1 MKKFLIVNEKRLKNE
16 VLNGFLQMIPRLFLE
31 VLAVLSLSLTILF
44 FYIEGNSIK
53 SILPTITLMTVIII
67 RMLPVFVNLNA
78 GFNNLKYFR
87 SGFDALKNEYINLDK
102 NNQTYQNEENYF
114 DKNKFAEINKINI
127 NNVNFRYSK
136 NEEKILKNIS
146 IQVNKG
152 EFIGIIGKS
161 GAGKSTLIDII
172 LGLLKPEEGKIL
184 VNEKNIDLNYK
195 EWQKNI
201 GYVPQDVYLL
211 DDTIKRNIALGK
223 EDKEIDEKKLYS
235 AVELSQLKEFVED
248 LPDKSNTIMG
258 DRGARISGGQ
268 KQRIGIARALYNNS
282 EIIIFDEATS
292 ALDIET
298 EKKIIDDIYK
308 LKKNRI
314 IIFITHRTSS
324 LRNCDKIFVISNGK
338 LVDEGAYH
346 DVLSRNQNLNEINQY
361 NDKN

>member
-1 MKKFLIVNEKRLKNE
+1 
-16 VLNGFLQMIPRLFLE
+16 
-31 VLAVLSLSLTILF
+31 
-44 FYIEGNSIK
+44 
-53 SILPTITLMTVIII
+53 
-67 RMLPVFVNLNA
+67 
-78 GFNNLKYFR
+78 
-87 SGFDALKNEYINLDK
+87 
-102 NNQTYQNEENYF
+102 
-114 DKNKFAEINKINI
+114 
-127 NNVNFRYSK
+127 
-136 NEEKILKNIS
+136 
-146 IQVNKG
+146 
-152 EFIGIIGKS
+152 
-161 GAGKSTLIDII
+161 
-172 LGLLKPEEGKIL
+172 
-184 VNEKNIDLNYK
+184 
-195 EWQKNI
+195 
-201 GYVPQDVYLL
+201 
-211 DDTIKRNIALGK
+211 
-223 EDKEIDEKKLYS
+223 
-235 AVELSQLKEFVED
+235 
-248 LPDKSNTIMG
+248 MG